1 MRCDPLGVHVSI
13 LGPLLVEHDG
23 APREIA
29 GGRLQAL
36 LARLAIDAGR
46 PVSHGAL
53 ADAVWEGDPPRDVQH
68 ALQSLVSR
76 LRRALG
82 DPALIVQEAAGYR
95 LGLTT
100 DSVDALRFERLAR
113 EGAAALRARDP
124 APAGRLLAEALDLW
138 RGEPVADALRLH
150 DVRLAA
156 RIDRLAAAAEQG
168 AAAEH
173 VAEVT
178 ELADEHPLHERL
190 GALRMQA
197 LAESGRQADAL
208 AAYETLRAALDDELG
223 AMPSAVLQEAHLAVL
238 RGEVAVAP
246 APRGNLPAARTS
258 FVGREADLQRASDLL
273 SRHRLVTLV
282 GTGGAG
288 KTRLALELAARAP
301 GTSWLVELASLGDG
315 EGLAPAVLG
324 ALGLRE
330 ATMPDRRTAAAD
342 AEARLLDALRAS
354 DALLVLDNCEHIV
367 VAAA

>member
-1 MRCDPLGVHVSI
+1 MHVSI
-13 LGPLLVEHDG
+13 LGPLLVDHGG
-23 APREIA
+23 ASREIA

-46 PVSHGAL
+46 PVSQGAL

-76 LRRALG
+76 LRRGLG
-82 DPALIVQEAAGYR
+82 DPALVVQEAVGYR
-95 LGLTT
+95 LALAP

-113 EGAAALRARDP
+113 EGAAALRAGDP
-124 APAGRLLAEALDLW
+124 ARARRLLAEALDLW

-156 RIDRLAAAAEQG
+156 RIDLLAAAAEQG

-173 VAEVT
+173 VAELT

-246 APRGNLPAARTS
+246 APRGNLPRRADELRRPGVGPAAR
-258 FVGREADLQRASDLL
+258 GRSPLAAPARDARRDRRRGQDAPRARARGPCAGRRRGSSSSRRSATARASRPPCSARSASARRRCRTAGRRRPTR
-273 SRHRLVTLV
+273 SR
-282 GTGGAG
+282 GCS
-288 KTRLALELAARAP
+288 TRSARAMRCSCSTTAS
-301 GTSWLVELASLGDG
+301 TSSW
-315 EGLAPAVLG
+315 P
-324 ALGLRE
+324 
-330 ATMPDRRTAAAD
+330 RR
-342 AEARLLDALRAS
+342 S
-354 DALLVLDNCEHIV
+354 
-367 VAAA
+367 